1 MIWLCSSW
9 ANIEQIKFLSDK
21 FIPLLHLP
29 HLQHQRVPTMALS
42 SLLAVQRITPNLA
55 RCYMLAY
62 LGVRR
67 YSCVSSFL
75 RDRKWTPTLLR
86 ITTKPIDNGQCSFSA
101 LPLMMMCVL
110 LLAWGIHWRPTRHL
124 IRLYLL
130 WHRLCVDMPSLW
142 YVGFLGFWSRLIKIY
157 LAWSAEA
164 SWTF

>member
-110 LLAWGIHWRPTRHL
+110 LICLF
-124 IRLYLL
+124 LL
-130 WHRLCVDMPSLW
+130 WLIGWSLLLFLCAYYISFSQLELTDTSVVNGTS
-142 YVGFLGFWSRLIKIY
+142 GFTVSND
-157 LAWSAEA
+157 S
-164 SWTF
+164 STT